1 MKLDII
7 LISFNQEAYIAQA
20 VDSILAQ
27 QFSCDVKLNL
37 IVADDVSTD
46 GTLGIIRER
55 LATSDMH
62 AEFLPKGKNVGY
74 VINYKQAFAACEGD
88 YVAILEGDDYWLEG
102 HLQQHMDFLETH
114 KDYSMSMNRYFR
126 LMPGGEFKE
135 GGWGCMGDFRTV
147 GIDEQLGSGNQL
159 GNLSACMFRGSLVR
173 SIPDPFYDLNMADWE
188 LGAYMAQFG
197 PIAILRQQT
206 SVYRI
211 SDKGQWAGLTDDQ
224 KKSALVADLRAMDSF
239 FGGKYHA
246 FCRKYEFKIKH
257 PKLQRIKHSCG
268 VALRRIFG
276 K

>member
-1 MKLDII
+1 MELDII
-7 LISFNQEAYIAQA
+7 LISYNQEAFIARA

-27 QFSCDVKLNL
+27 RLAEDVKLKL

-46 GTLGIIRER
+46 GTPDIIKEH
-55 LATSDMH
+55 LAGSCIP
-62 AEFLPKGKNVGY
+62 AEFLPKEKNIGY
-74 VINYKQAFAACEGD
+74 IRNYKQAFAACMGD

-102 HLQQHMDFLETH
+102 HLQQHIDFLTAHEE
-114 KDYSMSMNRYFR
+114 YSMSMNRHFR

-135 GGWGCMGDFRTV
+135 GGWGSMGDFRTV

-211 SDKGQWAGLTDDQ
+211 SDKGQWAGLTDGE
-224 KKSALVADLRAMDSF
+224 KKAALVADLRAMDSF

-268 VALRRIFG
+268 VALRRLFG